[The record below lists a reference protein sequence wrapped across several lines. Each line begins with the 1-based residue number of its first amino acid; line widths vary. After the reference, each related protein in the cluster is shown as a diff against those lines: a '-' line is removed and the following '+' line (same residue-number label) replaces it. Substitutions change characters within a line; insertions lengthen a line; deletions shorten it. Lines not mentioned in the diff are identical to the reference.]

1 MDANQLVADSGVA
14 RSGSVT
20 VPGSQHQSDT
30 TSVGAPRARQN
41 DDVDWQIV
49 GRVNN
54 GQREAFDILVL
65 KYQHQ
70 VLKILSR
77 YVGNPSD
84 AMDLAQETFIKAYR
98 SLAGFRGEAKF
109 STWLHRIAVNTAKNY
124 VVSRKRAAWELPL
137 LEGGRELSHNESPE
151 HQLLAEEIRQT
162 VGVAIDELSP
172 ELKTA
177 ISLRELDG
185 FSYGHIAHEMDCPVG
200 TVRSRIFRAR
210 EKISERL
217 EGLVGT

>member
-1 MDANQLVADSGVA
+1 MDANQLVADSDVA

-20 VPGSQHQSDT
+20 VPEPQHQSDT

-49 GRVNN
+49 RRVNE
-54 GQREAFDILVL
+54 GQREAFDLLVL

-98 SLAGFRGEAKF
+98 SLAGFRGDAKF

-124 VVSRKRAAWELPL
+124 VVKRKRAAWELPL
-137 LEGGRELSHNESPE
+137 LEGDRELSHNESPE
-151 HQLLAEEIRQT
+151 HQLLAEEIKQT
-162 VGVAIDELSP
+162 VGVAIDELSL

-185 FSYGHIAHEMDCPVG
+185 FSYGRIAHEMDCPVG

-217 EGLVGT
+217 DGLLGI

>member
-20 VPGSQHQSDT
+20 VPEPQHQSDT

-41 DDVDWQIV
+41 DDVDWQIER
-49 GRVNN
+49 RVNN
-54 GQREAFDILVL
+54 GQREAFDLLVL

-98 SLAGFRGEAKF
+98 SLAGFQGEAKF

-124 VVSRKRAAWELPL
+124 VVKRKRAAWELPL
-137 LEGGRELSHNESPE
+137 LEGDRELSHNESPE

-185 FSYGHIAHEMDCPVG
+185 FTYGRIADEMDCPVG

-217 EGLVGT
+217 DGLLGT